1 MKFSDRERCIGMN
14 SPGHSDNRLAQG
26 EHTRQQILKAAGQMF
41 AQKGYGRT
49 SIRDISAAS
58 GVGLSNIIYHFQ
70 SKENLFLATI
80 RHFTVELGAL
90 NQHFAPLFDVDP
102 QDKQAVADT
111 LHTSIHSFLNAC
123 HGPES
128 VKNLLGL
135 YLRILVEG
143 NDKALTMLFECF
155 ADVQKAL
162 PEFFKRV
169 CPDMDDMQAA
179 FMQQLLWSLLQYPVV
194 SKRLILYDMKL
205 EDDFTPEYLAAAAW
219 HIAMYVCLPLG
230 LPAPSQSVL
239 EVTEAE

>member
-1 MKFSDRERCIGMN
+1 MD

-26 EHTRQQILKAAGQMF
+26 EQTRKQILKAAGQMF
-41 AQKGYGRT
+41 AEKGYGRT

-58 GVGLSNIIYHFQ
+58 DVGLSNIIYHFQ
-70 SKENLFLATI
+70 SKENLFLETI
-80 RHFTVELGAL
+80 RHFTIELGAL
-90 NQHFAPLFDVDP
+90 NHHFAPLLTVDTS
-102 QDKQAVADT
+102 DKQAVSDVMSS
-111 LHTSIHSFLNAC
+111 SIYSFLNAC

-143 NDKALTMLFECF
+143 NEKALMMLFECF

-162 PEFFKRV
+162 PVFFKQV
-169 CPDMDDMQAA
+169 CPGMDDMQAA

-205 EDDFTPEYLAAAAW
+205 EEDYTPEYIVAAAW

-230 LPAPSQSVL
+230 LPIPAKPQLPS
-239 EVTEAE
+239 E